1 MLYCQ
6 VVVIGRRGWVVLLF
20 FQGSS
25 VDLAW
30 VIDAELSKK

>member
-6 VVVIGRRGWVVLLF
+6 GVVVGRREWVVLLF

-30 VIDAELSKK
+30 VIEAELSKK